1 MGMEEFSTCANNEL
15 NFAYDSWEAVAQGMV
30 EMYNYLESNWWTKRA
45 LELAEEY
52 GGEAVAEALAALAV
66 AVGASAEVVA
76 ACIAI
81 AAAAG
86 VSIGTVLWVVGNC
99 ASQLG

>member
-1 MGMEEFSTCANNEL
+1 MGMEEFSTCANNEI
-15 NFAYDSWEAVAQGMV
+15 NFAYDRWAAVGQGIV
-30 EMYNYLESNWWTKRA
+30 DMYNYVESNWWTKRA

-52 GGEAVAEALAALAV
+52 GGTAVADALAALAV

-76 ACIAI
+76 ACVAI

-86 VSIGTVLWVVGNC
+86 VSIGTVIWVAGNC
-99 ASQLG
+99 AGQL